1 MNYFENVTSLND
13 LKKEYRKL
21 AKQYHPDCNSTNT
34 NQTMK
39 DINRQYKLLFEQ
51 LKHTKK
57 NTTDNENNQYEN
69 VHTFMNIINELIK
82 YENMNI
88 DIVSSWLWIDGNTY
102 EIKDKSKETGSK
114 LSKNKR
120 KVTTRIVYQVK
131 IRQIDY
137 HIIKL

>member
-1 MNYFENVTSLND
+1 MNYFKNVTSLND

-21 AKQYHPDCNSTNT
+21 AKQYHPDCNMRDT
-34 NQTMK
+34 NQVMK
-39 DINRQYKLLFEQ
+39 DINKQYKLLFEK
-51 LKHTKK
+51 LK

-69 VHTFMNIINELIK
+69 VYTFMNIINELIK

-88 DIVSSWLWIDGNTY
+88 DIVGSWIWIDGNVY

-114 LSKNKR
+114 LSGNKR
-120 KVTTRIVYQVK
+120 KVTTRIVYQAK

>member
-1 MNYFENVTSLND
+1 MNYFKNVNSLND

-21 AKQYHPDCNSTNT
+21 AKQYHPDCNSTDT
-34 NQTMK
+34 NQVMK
-39 DINRQYKLLFEQ
+39 NINRQYKLLFEQ
-51 LKHTKK
+51 LKHTK

-69 VHTFMNIINELIK
+69 VHTFMNIINEYIK
-82 YENMNI
+82 YQNMNI
-88 DIVSSWLWIDGNTY
+88 DIVGSWLWIDGNTY
-102 EIKDKSKETGSK
+102 TIKDKSKETGSK

>member
-1 MNYFENVTSLND
+1 MNYFKNVTSLND

-21 AKQYHPDCNSTNT
+21 AKKYHPDCNSTDT

-39 DINRQYKLLFEQ
+39 NINRQYKLLFEQ
-51 LKHTKK
+51 LKHTK
-57 NTTDNENNQYEN
+57 NTTTNENNKNEN
-69 VHTFMNIINELIK
+69 AYTFMNIINEYIK
-82 YENMNI
+82 YQNMNI
-88 DIVSSWLWIDGNTY
+88 DIVGSWIWIDGNVY
-102 EIKDKSKETGSK
+102 EIKNQLKETGSK
-114 LSKNKR
+114 WSKNKR

>member
-1 MNYFENVTSLND
+1 MNYFKNVTSLND

>member
-1 MNYFENVTSLND
+1 MNYFKNVTSLND

-21 AKQYHPDCNSTNT
+21 AKQYHPDCNSTDT

-39 DINRQYKLLFEQ
+39 NINRQYKLLFEQ
-51 LKHTKK
+51 LKHTK
-57 NTTDNENNQYEN
+57 NTTTNENNEN
-69 VHTFMNIINELIK
+69 ENAYTFMNIINEYIK
-82 YENMNI
+82 YQNMNI
-88 DIVSSWLWIDGNTY
+88 NIVGSWLWIDGNVY
-102 EIKDKSKETGSK
+102 EIKNQLKETGSK
-114 LSKNKR
+114 WSKNKR

>member
-1 MNYFENVTSLND
+1 MNYFKSVTSLND

-21 AKQYHPDCNSTNT
+21 TKQYHPDCNSTDT
-34 NQTMK
+34 NQVMK
-39 DINRQYKLLFEQ
+39 NINRQYKLLFEQ
-51 LKHTKK
+51 LKHTK

-69 VHTFMNIINELIK
+69 VHTFMNIINEYIK
-82 YENMNI
+82 YQNMNI
-88 DIVSSWLWIDGNTY
+88 NIVGSWIWIDGNVY
-102 EIKDKSKETGSK
+102 EIKNQLKETGSK
-114 LSKNKR
+114 WSGNKR

>member
-1 MNYFENVTSLND
+1 
-13 LKKEYRKL
+13 
-21 AKQYHPDCNSTNT
+21 
-34 NQTMK
+34 MK
-39 DINRQYKLLFEQ
+39 DINKQYKLLFEK
-51 LKHTKK
+51 LK

-69 VHTFMNIINELIK
+69 VYTFMNIINELIK

-88 DIVSSWLWIDGNTY
+88 DIVGSWIWIDGNVY

-114 LSKNKR
+114 LSGNKR
-120 KVTTRIVYQVK
+120 KVTTRIVYQAK